1 MNSLTDTTS
10 PAPTYAESGFDDRV
24 RNGCGLLIAMMAIA
38 AWGIGGALLVNW
50 LLPLGGAA

>member
-1 MNSLTDTTS
+1 MSSLTDTTS
-10 PAPTYAESGFDDRV
+10 PAQAYAESGFDDRV
-24 RNGCGLLIAMMAIA
+24 RNGCGLLIAMMTIA